1 MRREIDIW
9 VQQAEIDLKS
19 AEKNFEGEIYYV
31 CAFLCQQA
39 IEKIMKAVFMNKT
52 KNSPP
57 NIHNLRELGELIGLP
72 PNLLSK
78 ARKLSRDF
86 VISRYPDAAGDV
98 PAKVYDKEIAK
109 EILRDAKELFTWLQ
123 KQLR

>member
-1 MRREIDIW
+1 MRREIDVW
-9 VQQAEIDLKS
+9 VQQAEIDLES
-19 AEKNFEGEIYYV
+19 AQKIFKLDIYYV

-39 IEKIMKAVFMNKT
+39 VEKMMKAVYMAKT
-52 KNSPP
+52 KNLPP

-72 PNLLSK
+72 KELLTK

-98 PAKVYDKEIAK
+98 PAKGYDKAIA
-109 EILRDAKELFTWLQ
+109 EETLGDAKELVEWLE
-123 KQLR
+123 KQLK

>member
-9 VQQAEIDLKS
+9 VEQAELDLDA
-19 AEKNFEGEIYYV
+19 AEKNFEQGIFFV

-39 IEKIMKAVFMNKT
+39 VEKLMKAVLMVKT

-57 NIHNLRELGELIGLP
+57 NLHNLRELGEQIGLP
-72 PNLLSK
+72 QELLTK

-86 VISRYPDAAGDV
+86 IISRYPDAAGDV
-98 PAKVYDKEIAK
+98 PAKIYDKEITK
-109 EILRDAKELFTWLQ
+109 EILQDAKELFAWLE
-123 KQLR
+123 KQLK